1 MKENDISVHLYRFF
15 RQEVKREIKL
25 AEKERVRSEILKSN
39 GNSNS
44 IWKILN
50 RCLPKKNAPLAAV
63 ENPLL
68 LANKFNEF
76 YANVG
81 KVTALKDTNLAK
93 EHNLNIRGTE
103 GIHPCESIRSS
114 GQNNTTL
121 FTFRSITT
129 GDVQRIIRSL
139 PSNKAPGCDKVN
151 AKILKD
157 SSPVIAPILT
167 SLINDSFSL
176 GSFPLQWKKAEIVP
190 ILKSGDSEEPAN
202 TRPISLLPILSKVC
216 ERAAH
221 SQLVNFLDSSNI
233 IHQMQSGNRK
243 FHSTETS
250 LLYFTDELLNNM
262 DHRKM
267 SVIVLLDMSKA
278 FDSIRHDLMLRK
290 LRNVGLSE
298 LACAWFESYLSQRQQ
313 VVKIQDTLSSPLPL
327 TVGVPQG
334 SILGPVLFALYVNDL
349 LRVPKHCKPMGYVD
363 DTKIFLGFPSN
374 KLQDVI
380 SAVNEDLKE
389 IVSWCCRNSLLIN
402 PDKTKLLYVGV
413 PQLMRTLPATLPS
426 ATILGTEIK
435 PVTVT
440 KDLGVHIDCYLN
452 FNEHITK
459 TASDC
464 MFKLTRV
471 NRIKHLLDRST
482 LIYLIKAFVFCK
494 LFYCSTVWSNTSNDN
509 IKKLQLVQNYA
520 CRIVTGL
527 KKYDHITEALKSLKW
542 LNVKK
547 KLLFNDLVMVYKCI
561 NNLTPNYLC
570 ERFKQRSEIHQR
582 DTRQKSELTLP
593 KCRIAAG
600 QRAFAV
606 RGAKSFNFLPKFIR
620 DTESLSGFKRRT
632 FKNIFNS

>member
-1 MKENDISVHLYRFF
+1 M
-15 RQEVKREIKL
+15 
-25 AEKERVRSEILKSN
+25 
-39 GNSNS
+39 
-44 IWKILN
+44 
-50 RCLPKKNAPLAAV
+50 
-63 ENPLL
+63 
-68 LANKFNEF
+68 
-76 YANVG
+76 G
-81 KVTALKDTNLAK
+81 KVTALKTTNLAE

-121 FTFRSITT
+121 FTFRSIPT

-139 PSNKAPGCDKVN
+139 PSNKAPCCDKVN

-157 SSPVIAPILT
+157 SSPVIAPIIT

-202 TRPISLLPILSKVC
+202 TRPISLLSILSKVC

-221 SQLVNFLDSSNI
+221 SQLVNFLESSNI
-233 IHQMQSGNRK
+233 IHQSHQMQSGNRK

-250 LLYFTDELLNNM
+250 LLYYTDELLNNM

-278 FDSIRHDLMLRK
+278 FDSIRYDLMLRK

-298 LACAWFESYLSQRQQ
+298 LACAMFESYLSQRQQ

-334 SILGPVLFALYVNDL
+334 SILGPVLFALYVNYLDL
-349 LRVPKHCKPMGYVD
+349 FRVPKHCRPLGYVD

-389 IVSWCCRNSLLIN
+389 ILSWCCRNSLLIN
-402 PDKTKLLYVGV
+402 RDPDKTKLLYVGV
-413 PQLMRTLPATLPS
+413 PQLMRTWPATLPS

-440 KDLGVHIDCYLN
+440 KGLGVHIDCYLN
-452 FNEHITK
+452 FNDHITK

-471 NRIKHLLDRST
+471 NRIKHLLDRRT
-482 LIYLIKAFVFCK
+482 LIYLINAFVFCK
-494 LFYCSTVWSNTSNDN
+494 LFYCSTVWGNTGNEN
-509 IKKLQLVQNYA
+509 IKKTSVSPELRLQDRNWLEKVRSHY
-520 CRIVTGL
+520 RGPEV
-527 KKYDHITEALKSLKW
+527 LKW

-547 KLLFNDLVMVYKCI
+547 
-561 NNLTPNYLC
+561 NY
-570 ERFKQRSEIHQR
+570 
-582 DTRQKSELTLP
+582 
-593 KCRIAAG
+593 
-600 QRAFAV
+600 
-606 RGAKSFNFLPKFIR
+606 
-620 DTESLSGFKRRT
+620 SLMT
-632 FKNIFNS
+632 

>member
-1 MKENDISVHLYRFF
+1 M
-15 RQEVKREIKL
+15 
-25 AEKERVRSEILKSN
+25 
-39 GNSNS
+39 
-44 IWKILN
+44 
-50 RCLPKKNAPLAAV
+50 
-63 ENPLL
+63 
-68 LANKFNEF
+68 
-76 YANVG
+76 G
-81 KVTALKDTNLAK
+81 KVTALKATNLAK

-151 AKILKD
+151 ATILKD

-216 ERAAH
+216 ERAVH

-298 LACAWFESYLSQRQQ
+298 LACAWFESYLSQRHQ

-327 TVGVPQG
+327 TVGVPQE

-349 LRVPKHCKPMGYVD
+349 LRAPKHCKPIGYVD
-363 DTKIFLGFPSN
+363 DTKIVLGFPSN

-389 IVSWCCRNSLLIN
+389 ISLLIN

-471 NRIKHLLDRST
+471 NRIKHLLYRST

-494 LFYCSTVWSNTSNDN
+494 LFYCSTVWSNTSNEN

-600 QRAFAV
+600 QRAFAF

-632 FKNIFNS
+632 FKNI

>member
-1 MKENDISVHLYRFF
+1 
-15 RQEVKREIKL
+15 
-25 AEKERVRSEILKSN
+25 
-39 GNSNS
+39 
-44 IWKILN
+44 
-50 RCLPKKNAPLAAV
+50 
-63 ENPLL
+63 
-68 LANKFNEF
+68 
-76 YANVG
+76 
-81 KVTALKDTNLAK
+81 
-93 EHNLNIRGTE
+93 
-103 GIHPCESIRSS
+103 
-114 GQNNTTL
+114 
-121 FTFRSITT
+121 
-129 GDVQRIIRSL
+129 
-139 PSNKAPGCDKVN
+139 
-151 AKILKD
+151 
-157 SSPVIAPILT
+157 
-167 SLINDSFSL
+167 
-176 GSFPLQWKKAEIVP
+176 
-190 ILKSGDSEEPAN
+190 
-202 TRPISLLPILSKVC
+202 
-216 ERAAH
+216 
-221 SQLVNFLDSSNI
+221 
-233 IHQMQSGNRK
+233 MQSGNRK
-243 FHSTETS
+243 FHSAETS

-298 LACAWFESYLSQRQQ
+298 IACTWFESYLTQRQQ

-334 SILGPVLFALYVNDL
+334 SILGPVLFTLYVNDL
-349 LRVPKHCKPMGYVD
+349 FRVPKHCKPLGYVD

-380 SAVNEDLKE
+380 SAVNEDLEE
-389 IVSWCCRNSLLIN
+389 ILSWCCRNSLLVN

-435 PVTVT
+435 PVTVV
-440 KDLGVHIDCYLN
+440 KDLGVHIDCHLN

-459 TASDC
+459 TVSDC

-482 LIYLIKAFVFCK
+482 LIYLINAFVFCK
-494 LFYCSTVWSNTSNDN
+494 LFYCSTVWSNTSNKN

-600 QRAFAV
+600 QRAFAF
-606 RGAKSFNFLPKFIR
+606 RGAKSYNFLPKFIR
-620 DTESLSGFKRRT
+620 DTDSLSGFKKKI
-632 FKNIFNS
+632 FKNILNS

>member
-1 MKENDISVHLYRFF
+1 MKATD
-15 RQEVKREIKL
+15 L
-25 AEKERVRSEILKSN
+25 AE
-39 GNSNS
+39 
-44 IWKILN
+44 
-50 RCLPKKNAPLAAV
+50 
-63 ENPLL
+63 
-68 LANKFNEF
+68 
-76 YANVG
+76 
-81 KVTALKDTNLAK
+81 
-93 EHNLNIRGTE
+93 EHNLNSRDTE

-114 GQNNTTL
+114 GQNTL
-121 FTFRSITT
+121 FMFRSITT
-129 GDVQRIIRSL
+129 GDVQKIIMSI

-157 SSPVIAPILT
+157 SSPVIAPIIT

-190 ILKSGDSEEPAN
+190 IIKSGDSEEPAN

-221 SQLVNFLDSSNI
+221 SQLVNFLDSNNI
-233 IHQMQSGNRK
+233 IYQMQSGNRK

-298 LACAWFESYLSQRQQ
+298 IACTWFESYLTQRQQ

-334 SILGPVLFALYVNDL
+334 SILGPVLFTLYVNDL
-349 LRVPKHCKPMGYVD
+349 FRVPKHCKPLGYVD

-380 SAVNEDLKE
+380 SAVNEDLEE
-389 IVSWCCRNSLLIN
+389 ILSWCCRNSLLIN

-435 PVTVT
+435 PVTVV
-440 KDLGVHIDCYLN
+440 KDLGVHIDCHLN

-459 TASDC
+459 TVSDC

-482 LIYLIKAFVFCK
+482 LIYLINAFVFCK
-494 LFYCSTVWSNTSNDN
+494 LFYCSTVWSNTSNKN

-600 QRAFAV
+600 QRAFAF
-606 RGAKSFNFLPKFIR
+606 RGAKSYNFLPKFIR
-620 DTESLSGFKRRT
+620 DTDSLSGFKKKI
-632 FKNIFNS
+632 FKNILNS